1 MNPIIHQ
8 TSLRIRSGI
17 EDLEILAHRIKEGW
31 ARAEHSTDTYY
42 LDSVALN
49 LHGFYSGLERLF
61 EIIVT
66 NIDGA
71 IPEGESWH
79 QQLLEQVSKELPKL
93 RPAVISEPS
102 FVNLNEL
109 RGFRHVVRNVYTF
122 NFNPSKI
129 KTIVEKI
136 PDLFNSLK
144 AELTA
149 FADFL
154 DDADAS

>member
-1 MNPIIHQ
+1 MNSIIQQ
-8 TSLRIRSGI
+8 TSLRIRSGV
-17 EDLEILAHRIKEGW
+17 EDLEVLAHRINEGW
-31 ARAEHSTDTYY
+31 AKAEHNADTYY

-49 LHGFYSGLERLF
+49 LHGFYTGLERLF

-66 NIDGA
+66 NIDGT
-71 IPEGESWH
+71 IPEGENWH
-79 QQLLEQVSKELPKL
+79 QQLLKQVSKELPKI
-93 RPAVISEPS
+93 RPAIISKSS
-102 FVNLNEL
+102 FLDLNEL

-136 PDLFNSLK
+136 PDLFSSLK

-154 DDADAS
+154 DDA